1 MTKDATCIQM
11 RVEVRARQI
20 LQGTAGPRGEIQPQS
35 LPYHYSKIGW
45 RWRHGKYDSVSEL
58 MGTAQGECRIDD
70 VCTRVSACCGR
81 AGARL
86 CVCVHCEINSHMWC
100 HWFSSYLKKSS
111 ESMRVFVMSEQERR
125 GPVIHLLSSFPLCLA
140 KYCPAPP
147 FETFLDTVL
156 ETYSG
161 LKWLSSTSNF
171 TARHTTQTIPLGS
184 AWLDPFA
191 LDTSSAYW
199 LMGLISESGGALR
212 HQSLSSPYLFSE
224 PVIPCYDSSRK
235 ASLDRGDWRE
245 RERGKGRKRKGMRRV
260 EGQSVKK

>member
-1 MTKDATCIQM
+1 MSAVIVSCRNTINW
-11 RVEVRARQI
+11 R
-20 LQGTAGPRGEIQPQS
+20 QS
-35 LPYHYSKIGW
+35 LP
-45 RWRHGKYDSVSEL
+45 GKNIAL
-58 MGTAQGECRIDD
+58 
-70 VCTRVSACCGR
+70 
-81 AGARL
+81 
-86 CVCVHCEINSHMWC
+86 
-100 HWFSSYLKKSS
+100 
-111 ESMRVFVMSEQERR
+111 FV
-125 GPVIHLLSSFPLCLA
+125 LL
-140 KYCPAPP
+140 
-147 FETFLDTVL
+147 ETFLDTVL
-156 ETYSG
+156 EPYSG

-171 TARHTTQTIPLGS
+171 TARHTIQTIPLRS

-245 RERGKGRKRKGMRRV
+245 REQGKGRKRKGMRGV